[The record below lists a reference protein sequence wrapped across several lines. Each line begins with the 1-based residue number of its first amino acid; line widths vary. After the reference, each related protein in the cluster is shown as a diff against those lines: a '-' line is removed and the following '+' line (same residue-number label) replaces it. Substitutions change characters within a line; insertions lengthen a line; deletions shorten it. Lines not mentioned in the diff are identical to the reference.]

1 VRGSGEVDVGG
12 VVGEVMN
19 MIKTHCIHFTKN
31 LSKTKNMTAA
41 QDRIHVCDPG
51 IENKVN

>member
-1 VRGSGEVDVGG
+1 MDGVG
-12 VVGEVMN
+12 VVGRAVD
-19 MIKTHCIHFTKN
+19 MIKTHCIHFSKN

-41 QDRIHVCDPG
+41 QDRIHVSDPG